1 MPRELLDVVVGL
13 QLCGLLTLLSP
24 ISLIKLYKYYNY
36 HSNYYYYYYYYYYY
50 HYDFFLCAMADL
62 IPLYLLRERVITH
75 EKRTL
80 RFRLLTLELTN
91 TFLKILSVPRSVV
104 FWGQ

>member
-1 MPRELLDVVVGL
+1 MTRELFDVVVGL

-36 HSNYYYYYYYYYYY
+36 HSNYYHYY
-50 HYDFFLCAMADL
+50 FLLCALADL

-80 RFRLLTLELTN
+80 RFRLLTLDL
-91 TFLKILSVPRSVV
+91 
-104 FWGQ
+104 